1 MATAETRG
9 RADRQIDLVRS
20 IDPAARA
27 RAFRKAR
34 RHSFHVRFLK
44 LVLPVVAVASLGLY
58 GLSLKRTFS
67 IDIGKGRASVE
78 SITITSEN
86 LAMENPKYEGFNSDG
101 SRYLVTARKA
111 VQDFKNKDLVKLEGI
126 DGTLHQVNAIQTNL
140 KSDRGLFDMKA
151 HRLDLADNIE
161 VVSTNGSRAWLR
173 TATVFVKE
181 HHIVS
186 NEPVRV
192 EGAGGT
198 IVAQRLDL
206 LTHERRATFIDDVKV
221 HIDRATSTKSGEPQK
236 GVLAGS
242 KGGPIDIAAP
252 LLVVDDKAKTA
263 HFTGGVVAV
272 QVDNRMSSRE
282 LLVVYEGDT
291 EDGGN
296 KKRKAGEAKDGQPRE
311 GEGEKPARRR
321 RGEPG
326 EQTRIK
332 SLHGKDDVVLISGG
346 NRQAKGERVDFDA
359 LTEVVILTGK
369 VVLTQ
374 ERNILRGERLRS
386 DRKGG
391 TTRLETPGGRIWALL
406 HPREGQGQGQGK
418 AKPERKKAPETT
430 TATGTPTGVINI
442 SRNPNAPVEIDADTL
457 DVTEAKNIAVFRG
470 NVKAVQAGSTIH
482 TSELTVFYEG
492 KTGLGPDAGGPGES
506 ARLSKIRATGKV
518 LLTSQDGQSVTG
530 DWAEFDQKTNFMTVG
545 GNVVVTQGENIV
557 RGDKLLVDLNTG
569 QYQVETSTRTPVAG
583 TQPPSAP
590 GDSARSCP
598 PGKICALFHP
608 KDMQDRNKAEKEK
621 QKQKGWSPSVSSSPA
636 ERPGRA
642 AQ

>member
-1 MATAETRG
+1 MATADTRG
-9 RADRQIDLVRS
+9 RANRRIDLVKS

-34 RHSFHVRFLK
+34 RHSIHVRLLK
-44 LVLPVVAVASLGLY
+44 FVMPFVAVASLGLY

-78 SITITSEN
+78 SIQITSDN
-86 LAMENPKYEGFNSDG
+86 LAMVNPKYEGFNSDG
-101 SRYLVTARKA
+101 SRYVVTARKA
-111 VQDFKNKDLVKLEGI
+111 VQDFANKDVVKLDGI
-126 DGTLHQVNAIQTNL
+126 DGTLHQVNAIETNL

-151 HRLDLADNIE
+151 HRLELTDNIE

-173 TATVFVKE
+173 SATVFIKE

-186 NEPVRV
+186 NDPVRV

-198 IVAQRLDL
+198 IVSQRLDL
-206 LTHERRATFIDDVKV
+206 LTHERRATFTDDVKV
-221 HIDRATSTKSGEPQK
+221 HIDRAASTKTGEPQK

-252 LLVVDDKAKTA
+252 LLTVDDKAKTA
-263 HFTGGVVAV
+263 HFTGGVTAV

-291 EDGGN
+291 GEGG
-296 KKRKAGEAKDGQPRE
+296 KKRKPAGEVRDGAPRPE
-311 GEGEKPARRR
+311 GEAEKPAKRP

-332 SLHGKDDVVLISGG
+332 SIHGKDEVVLVSGT
-346 NRQAKGERVDFDA
+346 NRQARGERVDFDA
-359 LTEVVILTGK
+359 VTEVVVLSGK

-374 ERNILRGERLRS
+374 ERNVLRGERLRS

-391 TTRLETPGGRIWALL
+391 NTRLESPGGRIWALL
-406 HPREGQGQGQGK
+406 HPRDGQGQGK
-418 AKPERKKAPETT
+418 GKPERKKVAE
-430 TATGTPTGVINI
+430 AAAGSGAPTGIINI
-442 SRNPNAPVEIDADTL
+442 SRNPGAPVEIDADTL
-457 DVTEAKNIAVFRG
+457 DVVEAKSTATFRG
-470 NVKAVQAGSTIH
+470 RVKAVQGGSTIH
-482 TSELTVFYEG
+482 TSELTVFYDG
-492 KTGLGPDAGGPGES
+492 KTGLTADSGDPGRQG
-506 ARLSKIRATGKV
+506 ARLNRIRATGKV

-530 DWAEFDQKTNFMTVG
+530 DWADFDQKTNVVVVG

-557 RGDKLLVDLNTG
+557 RGDKLIVDLTTG
-569 QYQVETSTRTPVAG
+569 QYQVETGTRQPVAG
-583 TQPPSAP
+583 RGPVAAP
-590 GDSARSCP
+590 GEPGRACP

-608 KDMQDRNKAEKEK
+608 KDMQDRNKAEKDK
-621 QKQKGWSPSVSSSPA
+621 QKQKAWNPSVSSSPP